1 MNIMNIIKR
10 IKSLFKGK
18 KINQEIQEETNI
30 VGFDISHIFLPK
42 IKDLSIEDQEL
53 VKRYQNEINIEKFKS
68 LLDYV
73 KRISDESQL
82 VTNLLIEYIYEYDQ
96 HTLKVKTS
104 PDDKTMNEERINL
117 LFLNQKINLLKGELK
132 KLKKESIL
140 KTISLQEV
148 LKFESK
154 RICDF
159 LGIFGFASKI
169 KRENLKRSLSDAINN
184 MKITIITINQQI
196 MAINNALENAYQTIN
211 SIDNF
216 NIVENE
222 KTKLIKQEIYLK
234 KITITVNTFENLY
247 LLGINFLIPYELEKY
262 MYDFSLENEIEL
274 MKKEYADLQVK
285 EGKIE
290 NGDTAVIDFEG
301 FDGDKAFD
309 GGKGENYPLEIGSH
323 SFIPGFEEAL
333 IGLKAGD
340 KKDVEVSFPEDYHA
354 EELKGKPVVFKV
366 TVNEVKTKV
375 YPELNEDFFLD
386 LGFDDVKTEEDLKK
400 TVKQNLTEAKEYE
413 VENKYIDDLFDA
425 LLKQTTVEIPHEL
438 VHEEIDQMI
447 MQYEERLKMQG
458 LTLEQFYKYTN
469 SSKEALEAQMHEEA
483 EKRIKLRFA
492 IDEIIKLEK
501 IEASEE
507 EANKDAEE
515 KAKKHNIST
524 EEYVKAFGGIE
535 MIKYDVMV
543 SKVLEILKK

>member
-82 VTNLLIEYIYEYDQ
+82 VTNLLIEYIYEYDK

-274 MKKEYADLQVK
+274 
-285 EGKIE
+285 IE
-290 NGDTAVIDFEG
+290 
-301 FDGDKAFD
+301 
-309 GGKGENYPLEIGSH
+309 
-323 SFIPGFEEAL
+323 
-333 IGLKAGD
+333 
-340 KKDVEVSFPEDYHA
+340 
-354 EELKGKPVVFKV
+354 
-366 TVNEVKTKV
+366 
-375 YPELNEDFFLD
+375 
-386 LGFDDVKTEEDLKK
+386 
-400 TVKQNLTEAKEYE
+400 
-413 VENKYIDDLFDA
+413 
-425 LLKQTTVEIPHEL
+425 LL
-438 VHEEIDQMI
+438 
-447 MQYEERLKMQG
+447 
-458 LTLEQFYKYTN
+458 
-469 SSKEALEAQMHEEA
+469 SSYQ
-483 EKRIKLRFA
+483 
-492 IDEIIKLEK
+492 IKLEK
-501 IEASEE
+501 SIY
-507 EANKDAEE
+507 ANKEEIIEKINNKLNELNNRNISKEE
-515 KAKKHNIST
+515 KENILEEIKRIETLLNYIKEFDKTELYALKFKILTIDVFDSASNPFDEIDNKEEFEFYKEIISQELQEFFKPRESKYKSYSNILLSGYKAYLKKSNKDIMLSVLSNIMDLRT
-524 EEYVKAFGGIE
+524 ILLVNHPTLYQYEINN
-535 MIKYDVMV
+535 MIKDNINCKKENMYVFDYNPDIFLESEKINFCLDLEVE
-543 SKVLEILKK
+543 KNYVLIYLVLVAIQVPHHLLLLK